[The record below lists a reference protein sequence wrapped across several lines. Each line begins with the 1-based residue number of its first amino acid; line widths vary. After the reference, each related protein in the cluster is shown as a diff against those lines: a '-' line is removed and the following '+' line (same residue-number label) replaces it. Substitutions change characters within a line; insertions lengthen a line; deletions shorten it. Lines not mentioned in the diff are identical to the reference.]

1 VLVVVVGVFILSAPF
16 ARKFKFMR
24 ISRRTNCDAL
34 SPSFHSPSSTIPE
47 PQQKTFAALDFDTDA
62 DASSDANSSLSL
74 VLSAGVQWFSAVCFS
89 FVIVAVAALVC
100 SCMQTKNETED
111 DET

>member
-1 VLVVVVGVFILSAPF
+1 VFLFCGRRLRANLNLCEYLGALTATLCRPRFTPPPPQSLS
-16 ARKFKFMR
+16 RSK
-24 ISRRTNCDAL
+24 
-34 SPSFHSPSSTIPE
+34 
-47 PQQKTFAALDFDTDA
+47 KTFAALDFDTDA

-89 FVIVAVAALVC
+89 FVVVAVAALVC